1 MSREFEHKVV
11 VITGGSRG
19 IGRAIA
25 AAFAREGAQTILA
38 SSSAKNLQDAA
49 EAVGR
54 AGGPAPVTCAGDLK
68 QLEKCE
74 GLFELVSTRFG
85 RCDALVN
92 CAGATK
98 AGNFFD
104 LYDEEWHDGFALKF
118 FAAVRLSRL
127 FWPMLK
133 TAKGNIVNIVG
144 GAARTPDQ
152 SFLIGGSVNS
162 ALTNF
167 SKGLADLG
175 KRDGV
180 NVNVVH
186 PGPTETE
193 RFFELAEAR
202 AKAAN
207 ISREDA
213 IQRAIQRAGVRR
225 IAKPEDIAELVL
237 FLASKRSA
245 HINGTAIA
253 VDGGATPGLT

>member
-1 MSREFEHKVV
+1 MSRDFEHKVV

-25 AAFAREGAQTILA
+25 AAFAREGAQTVLA
-38 SSSAKNLQDAA
+38 SSSAQNLLDAS
-49 EAVGR
+49 EVIGKS
-54 AGGPAPVTCAGDLK
+54 GGLAPVTCAGDLK

-85 RCDALVN
+85 RCDVLVN

-133 TAKGNIVNIVG
+133 TAKGSIVNIVG

-152 SFLIGGSVNS
+152 NFLIGGSVNG

-213 IQRAIQRAGVRR
+213 IQRAIQKAGVRR
-225 IAKPEDIAELVL
+225 IAKPEDVAELVV
-237 FLASKRSA
+237 FLSSKRGA

>member
-1 MSREFEHKVV
+1 MSRDFEHKVV

-25 AAFAREGAQTILA
+25 AAFAREGAQTVLA
-38 SSSAKNLQDAA
+38 SSSAKNLLDAA
-49 EAVGR
+49 EIIGK

-74 GLFELVSTRFG
+74 GLFEVVSTRFG
-85 RCDALVN
+85 RCDVLVN

-133 TAKGNIVNIVG
+133 TAKGSIVNIVG

-152 SFLIGGSVNS
+152 NFLIGGSVNS

-213 IQRAIQRAGVRR
+213 IQRAIQKAGVRR

-237 FLASKRSA
+237 FLSSKRGA